1 MRGRLDPHARYREL
15 LAARLDRPLT
25 RAEQRGLVAHV
36 RACTSCQQAE
46 RDYRDE
52 SRQLRSLSAPMPPRD
67 MWARTSTALDREVT
81 RWPFRPYRYAGRFG
95 RGSRSV
101 RSGTSGAT
109 ATVLAA
115 IGVVSVL
122 TVMQLSPGRPAPPN
136 GPVNPTPFLV
146 QGQALAFIGSDAA
159 DFSIYQTNVRQVC
172 PPTAPDCFEPEGFIR
187 TRVDL
192 SSRVKPRTMAVNP
205 NGNRVAIVGDEV
217 DQAQD
222 FIGVVVLP
230 DQQPGSHG
238 QQPSSGH
245 GPAATI
251 AARSTD
257 KPTATGSRQP
267 TGPDNSP
274 DTGSPGPDATDGRAS
289 ADPLTGTPP
298 PDAATPPD
306 GGMPPDTTPPP
317 SVVPGLTVLAIIE
330 NVTSA
335 GAPPAWSVDGD
346 VLAFSAMPSD
356 GSLGPDVYVWQPGDS
371 QARAITTDHSSFFA
385 SWSGRRVVASRIKGL
400 GDLGTRGPVEVAT
413 VVIDPTSLEERRV
426 DGPQMWLPVVD
437 PDRSNAVVWY
447 GTLEHDGLS
456 PAPRTG
462 ALYLVDWTSLD
473 PYGPSAQEPQAS
485 PPDEGP
491 TSPPA
496 QTAGPDATQRPAGP
510 DFSPGAGTL
519 TSDTDKLQR
528 PDQAAN
534 PADAA
539 APDSTVVPNILSPID
554 PSRDPVAEPVL
565 DWQARWSTDGR
576 VLGVWFADVQNAN
589 WGQLELLAVEPGA
602 HKVGS
607 ESVFM
612 GPLLAKR
619 GFTLGLSRVAFV
631 AATDDPAGE
640 LRVRTWDS
648 AGGGGTW
655 QQSLQIEEVL
665 PGF

>member
-1 MRGRLDPHARYREL
+1 MRGRLDPHVRYREL

-46 RDYRDE
+46 RDYRDQ

-67 MWARTSTALDREVT
+67 MWARTSTALDREVS
-81 RWPFRPYRYAGRFG
+81 RWPFHTYRYAGRFG
-95 RGSRSV
+95 GGSRST
-101 RSGTSGAT
+101 RSGTSGAM

-122 TVMQLSPGRPAPPN
+122 TVMQLTPGRPAAPS

-146 QGQALAFIGSDAA
+146 QGQALAFIGTDAA
-159 DFSIYQTNVRQVC
+159 NLSIYQTNVRQVC
-172 PPTAPDCFEPEGFIR
+172 PPTAPDCFEPEGFIK

-192 SSRVKPRTMAVNP
+192 SSRVKPRTMAVNAS
-205 NGNRVAIVGDEV
+205 GNTVAIVGDEV

-222 FIGVVVLP
+222 FIGVLVLP
-230 DQQPGSHG
+230 DRQPGGHG
-238 QQPSSGH
+238 QQPGPGH
-245 GPAATI
+245 SPAATI

-257 KPTATGSRQP
+257 KPGATGSKEP
-267 TGPDNSP
+267 SGPDNSP
-274 DTGSPGPDATDGRAS
+274 SGASPGPDATDGQSS
-289 ADPLTGTPP
+289 ADPGNGTPP
-298 PDAATPPD
+298 PEVPTPPD
-306 GGMPPDTTPPP
+306 GGTPADTTPPA
-317 SVVPGLTVLAIIE
+317 SAVPGLTVLAIIE
-330 NVTSA
+330 NVTST

-356 GSLGPDVYVWQPGDS
+356 GSLGPDVYVWQPGDER
-371 QARAITTDHSSFFA
+371 ARAITTDHSSFFA

-400 GDLGTRGPVEVAT
+400 ADPETRGPVEVAT

-473 PYGPSAQEPQAS
+473 PYGPSAQPPAAS
-485 PPDEGP
+485 PPDAGP
-491 TSPPA
+491 TSPPD
-496 QTAGPDATQRPAGP
+496 QTAGPDATQAPGGP
-510 DFSPGAGTL
+510 DSSPPATQL
-519 TSDTDKLQR
+519 TADADKLQP
-528 PDQAAN
+528 PDQTGA

-539 APDSTVVPNILSPID
+539 VSDSTPVPDILSPID
-554 PSRDPVAEPVL
+554 PARDPVAEPVL
-565 DWQARWSTDGR
+565 DWQARWSTDSR
-576 VLGVWFADVQNAN
+576 VLGLWFADVPNASI
-589 WGQLELLAVEPGA
+589 GQLELLAVEPGA
-602 HKVGS
+602 HKVGL

-648 AGGGGTW
+648 DGVGGTW
-655 QQSLQIEEVL
+655 QQSLQIQEVL